1 MNFERFTKMMT
12 NLNTARQKR
21 GLDLKEY
28 KQIVDNFISEFGLL
42 DFRDFRVVAP
52 EQAA

>member
-1 MNFERFTKMMT
+1 M
-12 NLNTARQKR
+12 LHKR
-21 GLDLKEY
+21 TLDLQEY

-42 DFRDFRVVAP
+42 DFREFRVVAT